1 MLVNMAFVHSKAF
14 YNMISLSPWVCKSWG
29 AEWHLLFMYIIE
41 KKHNTK
47 RIQPDMNIIYA
58 KVRILTNRN
67 LVDNNTSNTRG
78 KILLSKL
85 KRGINMSVTCLTE
98 MYK

>member
-1 MLVNMAFVHSKAF
+1 
-14 YNMISLSPWVCKSWG
+14 
-29 AEWHLLFMYIIE
+29 MYIIE

>member
-1 MLVNMAFVHSKAF
+1 
-14 YNMISLSPWVCKSWG
+14 
-29 AEWHLLFMYIIE
+29 
-41 KKHNTK
+41 
-47 RIQPDMNIIYA
+47 MNIIYA